1 MSSMSAAAPILTDA
15 QKSGAQRALRVS
27 IGTLLLLPALAFL
40 ALFLILPASSFLTA
54 SVLTQSPSG
63 DIGLP
68 LTLANYDR
76 LLFSPA
82 YKLVVLRTL
91 SISVWTSVISVLL
104 AYPLAMVIAYGRPS
118 WSRLTMIVVVAPLV
132 VSVIVRCYGWQLLLG
147 NNRSGVVNWLLSFTS
162 RHPPTVKVMYTEWA
176 VIIASV
182 HVFLPL
188 IVLPIATSLA
198 RINPFLI
205 EAARMLGA
213 PAWRAFLRVTLPLSA
228 PGLTAGVTVVFALTA
243 ASFVT
248 PQMLGGTNASMLG
261 ILLEQQAMTV
271 FDWPMASAVA
281 SVMVAIA
288 LCSNAFSTW
297 VIGLLMRRRQPAGG
311 NNVG

>member
-1 MSSMSAAAPILTDA
+1 MSIASASAQIVSAAPADRRGIFRL
-15 QKSGAQRALRVS
+15 S

-40 ALFLILPASSFLTA
+40 FFFLLVPSFTLLGS

-68 LTLANYDR
+68 ATLAHYDR

-82 YKLVVLRTL
+82 YQRVVLRTL
-91 SISVWTSVISVLL
+91 SISLWTSAISIIL
-104 AYPLAMVIAYGRPS
+104 AYPLAMVIAYGRPAL
-118 WSRLTMIVVVAPLV
+118 SRLTMIVVVAPLV

-147 NNRSGVVNWLLSFTS
+147 NSKSGVVNWLLASLS
-162 RHPPTVKVMYTEWA
+162 SSSPGLIKVMYTEWA

-198 RINPFLI
+198 RISSFLI

-213 PAWRAFLRVTLPLSA
+213 PPWRAFLRVTLPLSA
-228 PGLTAGVTVVFALTA
+228 PGLTAGVTIVFALTA

-248 PQMLGGTNASMLG
+248 PQMVGGTKGSMLG

-271 FDWPMASAVA
+271 FDWPMTGAIA

-288 LCSNAFSTW
+288 LCSNAVSTW
-297 VIGLLMRRRQPAGG
+297 IIDFFTRRGRSQGDH
-311 NNVG
+311 

>member
-1 MSSMSAAAPILTDA
+1 MSISSASAQVLSAARTD
-15 QKSGAQRALRVS
+15 QGRGIFWSS
-27 IGTLLLLPALAFL
+27 IGTLLLLLLPALGFL
-40 ALFLILPASSFLTA
+40 LFFLLIPSFTLLGSSI
-54 SVLTQSPSG
+54 LTQSPSG

-68 LTLANYDR
+68 ATLAHYDR

-82 YKLVVLRTL
+82 YQRVVLRTL
-91 SISVWTSVISVLL
+91 SIALWTSVISIIL
-104 AYPLAMVIAYGRPS
+104 AYPLAMVIAYGRPAL
-118 WSRLTMIVVVAPLV
+118 SRLTMLVVVAPLV

-147 NNRSGVVNWLLSFTS
+147 NSRSGVVNWLLALLSS
-162 RHPPTVKVMYTEWA
+162 SPASIKVMYTEWA

-198 RINPFLI
+198 RISPFLI

-213 PAWRAFLRVTLPLSA
+213 PPWRAFLRVTLPLSA

-248 PQMLGGTNASMLG
+248 PQMVGGTKGSMLG

-271 FDWPMASAVA
+271 FDWPMTGAIA

-288 LCSNAFSTW
+288 LCSSVGSTW
-297 VIGLLMRRRQPAGG
+297 IIEFLTRRGQPQGDS
-311 NNVG
+311 

>member
-1 MSSMSAAAPILTDA
+1 MSISSASLQVLPAAPTDRR
-15 QKSGAQRALRVS
+15 GIFRLS
-27 IGTLLLLPALAFL
+27 IGALLLLPALGFL
-40 ALFLILPASSFLTA
+40 FFFLLVPSITLLGS
-54 SVLTQSPSG
+54 SVLTQSPTG

-68 LTLANYDR
+68 ATLEHYDR

-82 YKLVVLRTL
+82 YQRVVLRTL
-91 SISVWTSVISVLL
+91 SISLWTSVISIVL
-104 AYPLAMVIAYGRPS
+104 AYPLAMVIAYGRPAL
-118 WSRLTMIVVVAPLV
+118 SRLTMLVVVAPLV

-147 NNRSGVVNWLLSFTS
+147 NSKSGVVNWLLASLS
-162 RHPPTVKVMYTEWA
+162 SNPASIKVMYTEWA

-198 RINPFLI
+198 RISPFLI

-213 PAWRAFLRVTLPLSA
+213 PPWRAFLRVTLPLSA
-228 PGLTAGVTVVFALTA
+228 PGLTAGVTIVFALTA

-248 PQMLGGTNASMLG
+248 PQLVGGTKGSMLG

-271 FDWPMASAVA
+271 FDWPMTGAIA

-288 LCSNAFSTW
+288 LCSNAGSTW
-297 VIGLLMRRRQPAGG
+297 IIGFLTRRSEPQGDI
-311 NNVG
+311 

>member
-1 MSSMSAAAPILTDA
+1 MTLASTADQGMANAKPRRGR
-15 QKSGAQRALRVS
+15 QVLRVS
-27 IGTLLLLPALAFL
+27 IGTILLLPALCFL
-40 ALFLILPASSFLTA
+40 LVFLVVPSLSLLSA
-54 SVLTQSPSG
+54 SVLTQSGSG

-68 LTLANYDR
+68 VTFASYDR
-76 LLFSPA
+76 LLFSSA
-82 YKLVVLRTL
+82 YQKVVLRTM
-91 SISVWTSVISVLL
+91 SISIWTSLISIVL

-118 WSRLTMIVVVAPLV
+118 LSRLTMILVVAPLV

-147 NNRSGVVNWLLSFTS
+147 NNRAGVLNWLIVLLFRNPATI
-162 RHPPTVKVMYTEWA
+162 KLMYTEWA

-198 RINPFLI
+198 RINPSLV

-213 PAWRAFLRVTLPLSA
+213 PSWRAFLRVTLPLSV
-228 PGLTAGVTVVFALTA
+228 PGLTAGVTIVFALTA
-243 ASFVT
+243 SSFVT

-271 FDWPMASAVA
+271 FDWPMTGAIA

-288 LCSNAFSTW
+288 LCSNAASTW
-297 VIGLLMRRRQPAGG
+297 IIGLLTRRGQPGG
-311 NNVG
+311 RK